1 MSSSYNLSL
10 RYYYSQVYLRRRS
23 SDIGSPMVRIRW
35 IFLVDVDFEEFVMSR
50 TLEVLEP
57 SSL

>member
-1 MSSSYNLSL
+1 
-10 RYYYSQVYLRRRS
+10 
-23 SDIGSPMVRIRW
+23 MVRIRW
-35 IFLVDVDFEEFVMSR
+35 IFLVDVDFEEFVVSR

>member
-1 MSSSYNLSL
+1 M
-10 RYYYSQVYLRRRS
+10 VCIRR
-23 SDIGSPMVRIRW
+23 
-35 IFLVDVDFEEFVMSR
+35 IFLVDVDFKEFVVSR